1 MVRLSSSLTNDVADP
16 PAAAVADAGMLMA
29 PGLSSSRDNSHVLSL
44 RYEAASRA
52 VFVFLLVASAL
63 AFLVSFGFE
72 HKNVKTVE
80 REQSDVSKIGVQ
92 FADDM

>member
-1 MVRLSSSLTNDVADP
+1 MGRLSSSLTNDVADP
-16 PAAAVADAGMLMA
+16 SAAVVADAGMLMT
-29 PGLSSSRDNSHVLSL
+29 PGLSASRDDSHVLNL
-44 RYEAASRA
+44 RYQAASRM

-63 AFLVSFGFE
+63 ALLVSFGFE

-92 FADDM
+92 SADEK